1 MGPSPSGQDPGA
13 DGRQEHLAPLQEK
26 RAVEFYEAKALD
38 ALGS

>member
-1 MGPSPSGQDPGA
+1 VEEQV
-13 DGRQEHLAPLQEK
+13 HLSLHEVQIYAQIRPAQLK